1 MLGRKTFIHTGLND
15 MQLPAA
21 QMMLTSGHKS
31 EVQMRKHYCWHL
43 ALAFGTRNRNYN
55 IRLVW
60 QHAKWAVTDANLRA
74 RATMQIVKYLDGR
87 LPRLPDTAVE
97 VYGNLVNQVAS
108 PSRKA
113 LSV

>member
-43 ALAFGTRNRNYN
+43 DLAWVIRNTNYN
-55 IRLVW
+55 ILVLW

-108 PSRKA
+108 SSRKVLA
-113 LSV
+113 I